1 MLTPSYVI
9 PDLETEQRVQ
19 FVKQYFGAAL
29 RHALQLHTVFAPLF
43 VLQHTGINDD
53 LNGNE
58 APVTFRRGGNE
69 YAIVHSLAKWKRM
82 RLKELCVPMY
92 EGIVTHM
99 LALRPDEAVSEIHSV
114 LVDQWDW
121 EMVIGKADRNLFFLQ
136 SVVRKIYRRIRQAE
150 LAVRQAYPEIQ
161 ATLPEKITFIHAEEL
176 QERYPDKTPRER
188 EDLAVKEYGAV
199 FLTGIG
205 SMLADGRPHD
215 GRAADYD
222 DWSTPTYPG
231 YKGLNGDIL
240 LWHPVLQRSF
250 EVSSMGIRVDKEA
263 LLRQLEIC
271 GAGSRSELAFHRL
284 VLNDDLPFTIG
295 GGIGQSRMAMFLLKQ
310 PHIGM
315 VQYCYP

>member
-1 MLTPSYVI
+1 MLTPSYII

-29 RHALQLHTVFAPLF
+29 RDALKLHPVFAPLF
-43 VLQHTGINDD
+43 VKQHTGINDD
-53 LNGNE
+53 LNGTE
-58 APVTFRRGGNE
+58 KPVTFRRDDGE

-82 RLKELCVPMY
+82 RLKELAVPVY
-92 EGIVTHM
+92 EGIMTQM
-99 LALRPDEAVSEIHSV
+99 LALRPDETLSDIHSV

-121 EMVIGKADRNLFFLQ
+121 EMVIGAADRNLFFLQ

-150 LAVRQAYPEIQ
+150 LEVQQAYPELR
-161 ATLPEKITFIHAEEL
+161 ATLPEHIRFIHAEEL

-188 EDLAVKEYGAV
+188 EDLAVKKYGAV

-205 SMLADGRPHD
+205 GALADGQPHD

-231 YKGLNGDIL
+231 LKGLNGDIL

-250 EVSSMGIRVDKEA
+250 EVSSMGIRVDKDA

-271 GAGSRSELAFHRL
+271 GATDRKALPFHQA
-284 VLNDDLPFTIG
+284 VLKDELPFTIG

-315 VQYCYP
+315 VQYCYQ